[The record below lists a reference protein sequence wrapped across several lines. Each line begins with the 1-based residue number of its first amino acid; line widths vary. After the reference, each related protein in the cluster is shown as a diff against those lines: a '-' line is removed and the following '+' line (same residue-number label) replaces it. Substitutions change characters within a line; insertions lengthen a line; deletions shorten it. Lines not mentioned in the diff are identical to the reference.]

1 MPHVG
6 LLYGGQSAE
15 HEVSIL
21 SAVNVAAALAERH
34 RVTPIYIDR
43 DGRWR
48 VTRAVDGGEGDRLCF
63 WPHAGGDTLR
73 VDGLGGLGLDVVFPV
88 LHGHN
93 GEDGTI
99 QGFLHTLGLPFVGP
113 DVLASAACMDKAV
126 AKRLLEAAGL
136 ATTPYLVTYAHH
148 DRPDFATVQERLGP
162 TVFVKPANSG
172 SSVGVSRVEAE
183 AEWGAALDD
192 AFRYDKTVVVETG
205 IEGREIEVA
214 VLGNERPEASVPGE
228 IVITTQF
235 YDYDSKYTDPDA
247 SRMEV
252 PADLDADTTARVREL
267 AVDAYVALG
276 CEGLGRVDFFVTGDG
291 EILVNEINTIPGFT
305 ARSMYPVMWAA
316 TGRSN
321 EQLADDLVQLA
332 LDRHARDAR
341 RKLTR

>member
-21 SAVNVAAALAERH
+21 SAVNVAAALAGRH

-48 VTRAVDGGEGDRLCF
+48 VTEGVDGGEGAPVSF
-63 WPHAGGDTLR
+63 HPYAGADTLATA
-73 VDGLGGLGLDVVFPV
+73 DGGLGLDVVFPV
-88 LHGHN
+88 LHGQN

-99 QGFLHTLGLPFVGP
+99 QGLLDALGLPFVGP
-113 DVLASAACMDKAV
+113 YVLASAACMDKAV
-126 AKRLLEAAGL
+126 AKSLLEAAGL
-136 ATTPYLVTYAHH
+136 ATTPYLVTRAHH
-148 DRPDFATVQERLGP
+148 DRLAFASVRERLGAP
-162 TVFVKPANSG
+162 VFVKPANSG
-172 SSVGVSRVEAE
+172 SSVGISRVETE
-183 AEWGAALDD
+183 AEWGAALDE
-192 AFRYDKTVVVETG
+192 AFCYDKTVVVETG
-205 IEGREIEVA
+205 IVGREIEVA
-214 VLGNERPEASVPGE
+214 VLGNEYPEASVPGE
-228 IVITTQF
+228 IVITSTF

-252 PADLDADTTARVREL
+252 PADLDADTTARLRQM

-276 CEGLGRVDFFVTGDG
+276 CEGLSRVDFFVTADG

-316 TGRSN
+316 TGRTN